1 MTTRPSRRRR
11 AGRAARMVV
20 AALLTTALA
29 ACSSTRVSR
38 IDPNSVTDLSGRWN
52 DADSRLVANALIQ
65 QSLDH
70 PWAKNFAQSSGG
82 KQPAVIIG
90 AFRNKSMEHIP
101 VGTFVADLERAL
113 VNSGQVQVVASKA
126 ERSELRDERAD
137 QQQNAA
143 AETRARLAREQ
154 GARYMLQGDVQTI
167 EDSEGKEKIVF
178 YQIDA
183 TLIDLETN
191 AKVWI
196 GQHKIKKFIER
207 RGIGL

>member
-1 MTTRPSRRRR
+1 MPSPSFRSR
-11 AGRAARMVV
+11 AGRAARWGAAAT
-20 AALLTTALA
+20 AALALA

-38 IDPNSVTDLSGRWN
+38 IDPNAVTDLSGRWN

-65 QSLDH
+65 QSLGN
-70 PWAKNFAQSSGG
+70 PWARNFAQANGG
-82 KQPAVIIG
+82 RQPTVIIG
-90 AFRNKSMEHIP
+90 SIRNKSMEHIP

-126 ERSELRDERAD
+126 ERGQLRDERAD

-143 AETRARLAREQ
+143 ADSRARLAREQ

-167 EDSEGKEKIVF
+167 EDSEGKEKVVF
-178 YQIDA
+178 YQVDA
-183 TLIDLETN
+183 ALIDLETN

-196 GQHKIKKFIER
+196 GQHKIKKYIER

>member
-1 MTTRPSRRRR
+1 MPVTSSRRRF
-11 AGRAARMVV
+11 AARAVLLGA
-20 AALLTTALA
+20 AALLANALA

-65 QSLDH
+65 QSLDN
-70 PWAKNFAQSSGG
+70 PWAKNFSQANGG
-82 KQPAVIIG
+82 RQPAVILG

-113 VNSGQVQVVASKA
+113 ANSGQVQIVASKA
-126 ERSELRDERAD
+126 ERGELRDERAD

-143 AETRARLAREQ
+143 ADTRARLAREQ

-167 EDSEGKEKIVF
+167 EDSEGKEKVVF